1 MRNRRSTGF
10 GGPGWGEVPPRY
22 GRDARSDHS
31 DSAPAS
37 SNSPEEVF
45 GEIGLV
51 LVIVLGVVLAINM
64 VLVALHIS

>member
-10 GGPGWGEVPPRY
+10 GGPGWGELTPRY
-22 GRDARSDHS
+22 RSDAQQDQS
-31 DSAPAS
+31 DSAHSS

-64 VLVALHIS
+64 VLVALHVS